1 MCMNDDLRNEI
12 LVKNIKT
19 LEDAIKAIKQNK
31 SNINVIIKELEG
43 VKEKIKNQKEEFSK
57 KISEIE
63 ENFKNE
69 IEKLRDEFKNNVLN
83 EFPNT
88 EKNNFSN
95 SFEETFPSCEK
106 LEDKKE
112 VKEENNLNFGNENQ
126 EIELKKEN
134 LDLKERLENLKNE
147 KIKEI
152 GEKDQRISELTEK
165 NTELEEKNKKLE
177 NEKNDKIDE
186 IKKLSKDL
194 NQEKANFDN
203 LETKFSNFKKGA
215 EDEFLKLNGEI
226 KSRDVKIN
234 DLNFKINNL
243 LREKTNLEKNVDDL
257 RREIL
262 SKNQAITR
270 LENQVSSLTENVK
283 NRDYK
288 ISGLEKDN
296 NELENDKNNL
306 ISRLA
311 DFKDLEELEA
321 LYSEYLKIPENDR
334 EKYDAILKPHLGKDM
349 FLYLVTTKFSNY
361 KDFLKNDFIENA
373 DFYAV
378 LVKIYD
384 YVINVMNKE
393 YDEEVYEFLNPEI
406 GERYNPISQIPSSNS
421 VSNGDV
427 ARVIV
432 KGYQRKR
439 DKKLLYQS
447 IVLLK

>member
-1 MCMNDDLRNEI
+1 MNDGQTGEI
-12 LVKNIKT
+12 LGNSIDKIRENRLFIIELNKKVKF
-19 LEDAIKAIKQNK
+19 LEN
-31 SNINVIIKELEG
+31 
-43 VKEKIKNQKEEFSK
+43 KEKEFSE

-63 ENFKNE
+63 ENFKSE
-69 IEKLRDEFKNNVLN
+69 IKKLRDEFKNNGLN
-83 EFPNT
+83 ESPNT
-88 EKNNFSN
+88 EKNKFNN
-95 SFEETFPSCEK
+95 SSEEMFPSYEK
-106 LEDKKE
+106 LKDKKE
-112 VKEENNLNFGNENQ
+112 VKERNDLEFGNENQ
-126 EIELKKEN
+126 GIELKKENKKLEEEN

-152 GEKDQRISELTEK
+152 EEKDQRISELTEK

-177 NEKNDKIDE
+177 EEKNEKIDE
-186 IKKLSKDL
+186 IKKISKDL
-194 NQEKANFDN
+194 NQEKDNFDN
-203 LETKFSNFKKGA
+203 LKIEFSNFKKGA
-215 EDEFLKLNGEI
+215 EAEFLRLNGEI

-262 SKNQAITR
+262 SKNQTITR
-270 LENQVSSLTENVK
+270 LENQVSSLTEDVK
-283 NRDYK
+283 NRNYK

-296 NELENDKNNL
+296 NELKNDKNNL

-311 DFKDLEELEA
+311 DFKDLEELED

-393 YDEEVYEFLNPEI
+393 YDEEVYEFVNPEI

>member
-1 MCMNDDLRNEI
+1 MNDGQTGKI
-12 LVKNIKT
+12 LNDSI
-19 LEDAIKAIKQNK
+19 
-31 SNINVIIKELEG
+31 
-43 VKEKIKNQKEEFSK
+43 EKIKGILSIIAKISTRVDGLEK
-57 KISEIE
+57 RISEIE
-63 ENFKNE
+63 
-69 IEKLRDEFKNNVLN
+69 KLNNIYS
-83 EFPNT
+83 P
-88 EKNNFSN
+88 K
-95 SFEETFPSCEK
+95 ETISD
-106 LEDKKE
+106 EDKNE
-112 VKEENNLNFGNENQ
+112 VKERNNLDFGNKNQ

-152 GEKDQRISELTEK
+152 EEKDQRISELTEK

-177 NEKNDKIDE
+177 EEKNEKIDE
-186 IKKLSKDL
+186 IEKISKDL
-194 NQEKANFDN
+194 NQEKDNFDN
-203 LETKFSNFKKGA
+203 LKIEFSNFKKGA
-215 EDEFLKLNGEI
+215 EAEFLRLNGEI

-243 LREKTNLEKNVDDL
+243 LREKANLEKKVDDL
-257 RREIL
+257 RREIF
-262 SKNQAITR
+262 SKNQTITH
-270 LENQVSSLTENVK
+270 LENQVSSLTKDVK
-283 NRDYK
+283 NRDNK
-288 ISGLEKDN
+288 ILGLEKDKY
-296 NELENDKNNL
+296 ELENDKNNL

-334 EKYDAILKPHLGKDM
+334 EKYDAILKPYLGKDM

-432 KGYQRKR
+432 KGYQRRR

>member
-1 MCMNDDLRNEI
+1 MNDGQTGKI
-12 LVKNIKT
+12 LNDSI
-19 LEDAIKAIKQNK
+19 
-31 SNINVIIKELEG
+31 
-43 VKEKIKNQKEEFSK
+43 EKIKGILSIIAKISTRVDGLEK
-57 KISEIE
+57 RISEIE
-63 ENFKNE
+63 
-69 IEKLRDEFKNNVLN
+69 KLNNIYS
-83 EFPNT
+83 P
-88 EKNNFSN
+88 K
-95 SFEETFPSCEK
+95 ETISD
-106 LEDKKE
+106 EDKNE
-112 VKEENNLNFGNENQ
+112 VKERNNLDFGNKNQ

-134 LDLKERLENLKNE
+134 LDLKKRLENLKNE

-152 GEKDQRISELTEK
+152 EEKDQRISELTEK

-177 NEKNDKIDE
+177 EEKNDKIDE
-186 IKKLSKDL
+186 IKKISKDL
-194 NQEKANFDN
+194 NQEKDNFDN
-203 LETKFSNFKKGA
+203 LKIEFSNFKKGA
-215 EDEFLKLNGEI
+215 EAEFLRLNGEI

-243 LREKTNLEKNVDDL
+243 LREKANLEKNVDDL

-262 SKNQAITR
+262 SKNQTITH
-270 LENQVSSLTENVK
+270 LENQVSSLTEDVR
-283 NRDYK
+283 NREHK
-288 ISGLEKDN
+288 ISGLENDKN
-296 NELENDKNNL
+296 KLENDKNNL

-393 YDEEVYEFLNPEI
+393 YDEEVYEFVNPEI

>member
-1 MCMNDDLRNEI
+1 MCMNDYQRDKI
-12 LVKNIKT
+12 LFENIKT
-19 LEDAIKAIKQNK
+19 LEDSIEAIKQNK
-31 SNINVIIKELEG
+31 SDINVIIKELER
-43 VKEKIKNQKEEFSK
+43 VKKKLENQKEEFFK
-57 KISEIE
+57 KISKIE

-69 IEKLRDEFKNNVLN
+69 IKKLRDEFKHNGLN
-83 EFPNT
+83 ESLNT
-88 EKNNFSN
+88 EKNNFNN
-95 SFEETFPSCEK
+95 SSEEMFPSK
-106 LEDKKE
+106 LEDKKAGE
-112 VKEENNLNFGNENQ
+112 EGSNLNSENENPETKLIEENKRLEEENKR
-126 EIELKKEN
+126 LKKE
-134 LDLKERLENLKNE
+134 KEE
-147 KIKEI
+147 EI
-152 GEKDQRISELTEK
+152 GKKDQRISEIIKETEK
-165 NTELEEKNKKLE
+165 LEREKKEEIEKREKRISELTAETEKLE
-177 NEKNDKIDE
+177 KEKKEKID
-186 IKKLSKDL
+186 
-194 NQEKANFDN
+194 
-203 LETKFSNFKKGA
+203 
-215 EDEFLKLNGEI
+215 EI

-262 SKNQAITR
+262 SKNQTITR
-270 LENQVSSLTENVK
+270 LENQVSSLTEDVK
-283 NRDYK
+283 NRDNK
-288 ISGLEKDN
+288 ISGLEKDKY
-296 NELENDKNNL
+296 ELENNKNNL

-349 FLYLVTTKFSNY
+349 FLYLVTKKFLNY

-393 YDEEVYEFLNPEI
+393 YDEEVYEFVNPKI
-406 GERYNPISQIPSSNS
+406 GERYDPISQIPSSNS
-421 VSNGDV
+421 VSNGEV

-432 KGYQRKR
+432 KGYQRRR

>member
-1 MCMNDDLRNEI
+1 MEMNDGQTGEI
-12 LVKNIKT
+12 LDNSIDK
-19 LEDAIKAIKQNK
+19 
-31 SNINVIIKELEG
+31 IKENRSFIMDLIKKVEFLEN
-43 VKEKIKNQKEEFSK
+43 KEKEFSK

-63 ENFKNE
+63 KNFKNE
-69 IEKLRDEFKNNVLN
+69 IEKLRDEFKNNGLN
-83 EFPNT
+83 ESPNT
-88 EKNNFSN
+88 EKNNFNNFS
-95 SFEETFPSCEK
+95 EEMFSSK
-106 LEDKKE
+106 LEGEDG
-112 VKEENNLNFGNENQ
+112 NNLNFENENQ
-126 EIELKKEN
+126 ETELKEENKRLKKE
-134 LDLKERLENLKNE
+134 KEE
-147 KIKEI
+147 EI
-152 GEKDQRISELTEK
+152 GKKDKRISELTEK

-177 NEKNDKIDE
+177 KEKNEKINEKIDE

-194 NQEKANFDN
+194 NQEKDNFDN

-257 RREIL
+257 GREIL
-262 SKNQAITR
+262 SKNQTITH
-270 LENQVSSLTENVK
+270 LENQVSSLTKDVK
-283 NRDYK
+283 NRDNK

-296 NELENDKNNL
+296 NELKNDKNNL

-311 DFKDLEELEA
+311 DFKDLEELED

-393 YDEEVYEFLNPEI
+393 YDEEVYEFVNPEI

>member
-1 MCMNDDLRNEI
+1 MCMNDYQRDKI
-12 LVKNIKT
+12 LFENIKT
-19 LEDAIKAIKQNK
+19 LEDSIEAIKQNK
-31 SNINVIIKELEG
+31 SDINVIIKELER
-43 VKEKIKNQKEEFSK
+43 VKKKLENQKEEFLK
-57 KISEIE
+57 KISKIE

-69 IEKLRDEFKNNVLN
+69 IKKLRDEFKHNGLN
-83 EFPNT
+83 ESLNT
-88 EKNNFSN
+88 EKNNFNN
-95 SFEETFPSCEK
+95 SSEEMFPSK

-112 VKEENNLNFGNENQ
+112 GKEGSNLNSENANQETKLKEENKRLEEENKR
-126 EIELKKEN
+126 LKKE
-134 LDLKERLENLKNE
+134 KEEEIGKKDKRISEIIKETEKLERE
-147 KIKEI
+147 KKEEI
-152 GEKDQRISELTEK
+152 GERDRRILELT
-165 NTELEEKNKKLE
+165 EKNKKLE
-177 NEKNDKIDE
+177 KEKKEKID
-186 IKKLSKDL
+186 
-194 NQEKANFDN
+194 
-203 LETKFSNFKKGA
+203 
-215 EDEFLKLNGEI
+215 EI

-243 LREKTNLEKNVDDL
+243 LREKTDLEKNVADL

-262 SKNQAITR
+262 SKNQTITR
-270 LENQVSSLTENVK
+270 LENQVSSLTEDVR
-283 NRDYK
+283 NREHK
-288 ISGLEKDN
+288 ISG
-296 NELENDKNNL
+296 LENDKNNL

-311 DFKDLEELEA
+311 DFKDLEELED

-378 LVKIYD
+378 LV
-384 YVINVMNKE
+384 NVMNKE
-393 YDEEVYEFLNPEI
+393 YDEEVYEFVNPEI

>member
-1 MCMNDDLRNEI
+1 MCMNDYQRDKI
-12 LVKNIKT
+12 LFENIET
-19 LEDAIKAIKQNK
+19 LKDSIEAIKQNK
-31 SNINVIIKELEG
+31 IDINVIINELKR
-43 VKEKIKNQKEEFSK
+43 VKEKLENQKEEFLE
-57 KISEIE
+57 KISKIE

-69 IEKLRDEFKNNVLN
+69 IKKLRDEFKHNGLN
-83 EFPNT
+83 ESSNT
-88 EKNNFSN
+88 EKNNFN
-95 SFEETFPSCEK
+95 SSSEEMFPSYEKLGDKKAGEEGSNLNFENENPETKLIEENKRLEEENKRLKKEKEEEIGKKDQRITEIIKETEK
-106 LEDKKE
+106 LEREKKE
-112 VKEENNLNFGNENQ
+112 
-126 EIELKKEN
+126 EIEK
-134 LDLKERLENLKNE
+134 RE
-147 KIKEI
+147 K
-152 GEKDQRISELTEK
+152 RISELTAE
-165 NTELEEKNKKLE
+165 TEKLE
-177 NEKNDKIDE
+177 KEKKEETEKREKRISELTAETEKLEREKKEEIGKLNKDLIQEKKDKND
-186 IKKLSKDL
+186 
-194 NQEKANFDN
+194 
-203 LETKFSNFKKGA
+203 
-215 EDEFLKLNGEI
+215 
-226 KSRDVKIN
+226 
-234 DLNFKINNL
+234 
-243 LREKTNLEKNVDDL
+243 
-257 RREIL
+257 
-262 SKNQAITR
+262 
-270 LENQVSSLTENVK
+270 
-283 NRDYK
+283 
-288 ISGLEKDN
+288 
-296 NELENDKNNL
+296 L

>member
-1 MCMNDDLRNEI
+1 MNDGQTGKI
-12 LVKNIKT
+12 LNDSI
-19 LEDAIKAIKQNK
+19 
-31 SNINVIIKELEG
+31 
-43 VKEKIKNQKEEFSK
+43 EKIKGILSIIAKISTRVDGLEK
-57 KISEIE
+57 RISEIE
-63 ENFKNE
+63 
-69 IEKLRDEFKNNVLN
+69 KLNNIYS
-83 EFPNT
+83 P
-88 EKNNFSN
+88 K
-95 SFEETFPSCEK
+95 ETISD
-106 LEDKKE
+106 EDKNE
-112 VKEENNLNFGNENQ
+112 VKERNNLDFGNKNQ

-152 GEKDQRISELTEK
+152 EEKDQRISELTEK

-177 NEKNDKIDE
+177 EEKNDKIDE
-186 IKKLSKDL
+186 IKKISKDL
-194 NQEKANFDN
+194 NQEKDNFDN
-203 LETKFSNFKKGA
+203 LKIEFSNFKKGA
-215 EDEFLKLNGEI
+215 EAEFLRLNGEI

-243 LREKTNLEKNVDDL
+243 LREKANLEKKVDDL
-257 RREIL
+257 RREIF
-262 SKNQAITR
+262 SKNQTITH
-270 LENQVSSLTENVK
+270 LENQVSSLTKDVK
-283 NRDYK
+283 NRDNK
-288 ISGLEKDN
+288 ILGLEKDKY
-296 NELENDKNNL
+296 ELENDKNNL

-334 EKYDAILKPHLGKDM
+334 EKYDAILKPYLGKDM

-393 YDEEVYEFLNPEI
+393 YDEEVYEFVNPEI

>member
-1 MCMNDDLRNEI
+1 MCMNDYQRDKI
-12 LVKNIKT
+12 LVENIKT
-19 LEDAIKAIKQNK
+19 LKDSIEAIKQNK
-31 SNINVIIKELEG
+31 IDINVIINELKR
-43 VKEKIKNQKEEFSK
+43 VKEKLENQKEEFLE
-57 KISEIE
+57 KISKIE

-69 IEKLRDEFKNNVLN
+69 IKKLRDEFKHNGLN
-83 EFPNT
+83 ESSNT
-88 EKNNFSN
+88 EKNNFN
-95 SFEETFPSCEK
+95 SSSEEMFPSYEK
-106 LEDKKE
+106 LGDKKAG
-112 VKEENNLNFGNENQ
+112 EEGSNLNFENENP
-126 EIELKKEN
+126 ETKLIEENKRLEEENKRLKKE
-134 LDLKERLENLKNE
+134 KEE
-147 KIKEI
+147 EI
-152 GEKDQRISELTEK
+152 GKKDQRISEIIKETEK
-165 NTELEEKNKKLE
+165 LEREKKEEIEKREKRISELTAETEKLE
-177 NEKNDKIDE
+177 REKKEEIGKLNKDLIQEKKDKND
-186 IKKLSKDL
+186 
-194 NQEKANFDN
+194 
-203 LETKFSNFKKGA
+203 
-215 EDEFLKLNGEI
+215 
-226 KSRDVKIN
+226 
-234 DLNFKINNL
+234 
-243 LREKTNLEKNVDDL
+243 
-257 RREIL
+257 
-262 SKNQAITR
+262 
-270 LENQVSSLTENVK
+270 
-283 NRDYK
+283 
-288 ISGLEKDN
+288 
-296 NELENDKNNL
+296 L

>member
-1 MCMNDDLRNEI
+1 MNDGQTGEI
-12 LVKNIKT
+12 LGNSIDKIRENRLFIIELNKKVKF
-19 LEDAIKAIKQNK
+19 LEN
-31 SNINVIIKELEG
+31 
-43 VKEKIKNQKEEFSK
+43 KEKEFSE

-63 ENFKNE
+63 ENFKSE
-69 IEKLRDEFKNNVLN
+69 IKKLRDEFKNNGLN
-83 EFPNT
+83 ESPNT
-88 EKNNFSN
+88 EKNKFNN
-95 SFEETFPSCEK
+95 SSEEMFPSYEK
-106 LEDKKE
+106 LKDKKE
-112 VKEENNLNFGNENQ
+112 VKEQNDLEFGNENQ
-126 EIELKKEN
+126 GIELKKENKKLEEEN

-152 GEKDQRISELTEK
+152 GERDRRISELTEK

-177 NEKNDKIDE
+177 EEKNEKIDE
-186 IKKLSKDL
+186 IKKISKDL
-194 NQEKANFDN
+194 NQEKDNFDN
-203 LETKFSNFKKGA
+203 LKIEFSNFKKGA
-215 EDEFLKLNGEI
+215 EAEFLRLNGEI

-296 NELENDKNNL
+296 NELKNDKNNL

-311 DFKDLEELEA
+311 DFKDLEELED

-393 YDEEVYEFLNPEI
+393 YDEEVYEFVNPEI

>member
-1 MCMNDDLRNEI
+1 MNDGQTGEI
-12 LVKNIKT
+12 LGNSIDKIRENRLFIIELNKKVKF
-19 LEDAIKAIKQNK
+19 LEN
-31 SNINVIIKELEG
+31 
-43 VKEKIKNQKEEFSK
+43 KEKEFSE

-63 ENFKNE
+63 ENFKSE
-69 IEKLRDEFKNNVLN
+69 IKKLRDEFKNNGLN
-83 EFPNT
+83 ESPNT
-88 EKNNFSN
+88 EKNKFNN
-95 SFEETFPSCEK
+95 SSEEMFPSYEK
-106 LEDKKE
+106 LKDKK
-112 VKEENNLNFGNENQ
+112 KEKNDLEFGNENQ
-126 EIELKKEN
+126 GIELKKENKKLEEEN
-134 LDLKERLENLKNE
+134 LDLKERLENFKNE
-147 KIKEI
+147 KIEEI
-152 GEKDQRISELTEK
+152 GERDRRILELT
-165 NTELEEKNKKLE
+165 EKNKKLE
-177 NEKNDKIDE
+177 KEKNEKIDE

-215 EDEFLKLNGEI
+215 EDGFLRLNGEI

-243 LREKTNLEKNVDDL
+243 LREKANLEKNVDDL

-262 SKNQAITR
+262 SKNQAITH
-270 LENQVSSLTENVK
+270 LENQVSSLTEDVR
-283 NRDYK
+283 NREHK
-288 ISGLEKDN
+288 ISGLENDKN
-296 NELENDKNNL
+296 KLENDKNNL

-311 DFKDLEELEA
+311 DFKDLEELEE